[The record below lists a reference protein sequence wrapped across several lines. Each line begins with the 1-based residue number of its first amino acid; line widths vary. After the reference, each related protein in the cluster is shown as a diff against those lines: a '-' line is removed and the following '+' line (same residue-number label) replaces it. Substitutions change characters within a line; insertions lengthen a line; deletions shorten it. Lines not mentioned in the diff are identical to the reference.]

1 MNGLIGRTI
10 SRYHILEQVG
20 QGGMSSVFRAIE
32 LTTNRVVAIKI
43 LSPYL
48 AHETQFQARFERE
61 IRLLRQLQ
69 HPNIIP
75 ILDFGEAEGLAF
87 LVMPF
92 MGTGT
97 LHERL
102 QKGPLDPVL
111 GGQIVDQ
118 LASAITCA
126 HESGVIHRDV
136 KPSNVLLDEHGNALL
151 SDFSFARPQD
161 ASQNL
166 TGSALI
172 GTPAYMSPEQC
183 RGEPIDARSDQ
194 YSFAIMLFQIT
205 TGQLP
210 FDGETPMG
218 VAIKH
223 VNVPLPRPRAVNP
236 NLPEGVEMVLVRAL
250 AKDPALRFA
259 SIKDLNQAF
268 QTELK
273 AALDPKLRTAG
284 ARTIPLERTQELYRR
299 YQNVKPPVRKRS
311 YDRPAILATLLL
323 LLACAVS
330 AGAVGIIYPEWFR
343 PASAAPAI
351 SQGDIQSTVDIVL
364 TANAPATGTDVSPGQ
379 LETAVYAAVQTLQ
392 ASLTPEAGTPPPTQS
407 GDGPTVSP
415 QALLLFPT
423 SGPSVTTAPPTG
435 VTPSRTV
442 VPSATRTAT
451 SGPTA
456 TPPGPTQTSPPPSP
470 TTPGPTLT
478 SPPPSPTSSGPTL
491 TSPPPSPTSPGP
503 TLTSPPPS
511 PTSPGPT
518 LTSPP
523 PSPTA
528 TVSPVPPTNTA
539 PPPTST
545 VTVLVCE
552 WDTSGVNID
561 GDTVSV
567 VIHNTGDLT
576 LHVSGVGITWTDN
589 EHLVRVRMNTTI
601 WSGWDNG
608 PSFSV
613 GTNRTVGA
621 GSSRTLE
628 FEFAGSHFSGSAS
641 VSVDADC

>member
-10 SRYHILEQVG
+10 SRYHILEQIG
-20 QGGMSSVFRAIE
+20 QGGMSSVFRAVE
-32 LTTNRVVAIKI
+32 LTTNRAVAIKV

-48 AHETQFQARFERE
+48 AHEASFQARFERE
-61 IRLLRQLQ
+61 IKLLRQLQ

-87 LVMPF
+87 IVMPY
-92 MGTGT
+92 MGMGT

-111 GGQIVDQ
+111 GGRIVDQ
-118 LASAITCA
+118 LSSALTCA
-126 HESGVIHRDV
+126 HEQGVVHRDV
-136 KPSNVLLDEHGNALL
+136 KPSNVLLDERGNALL
-151 SDFSFARPQD
+151 SDFSFARPED

-210 FDGETPMG
+210 FDGETPMA

-299 YQNVKPPVRKRS
+299 YQNVKPPVRKRT

-323 LLACAVS
+323 LW
-330 AGAVGIIYPEWFR
+330 P
-343 PASAAPAI
+343 
-351 SQGDIQSTVDIVL
+351 
-364 TANAPATGTDVSPGQ
+364 
-379 LETAVYAAVQTLQ
+379 
-392 ASLTPEAGTPPPTQS
+392 
-407 GDGPTVSP
+407 
-415 QALLLFPT
+415 
-423 SGPSVTTAPPTG
+423 
-435 VTPSRTV
+435 
-442 VPSATRTAT
+442 VPS
-451 SGPTA
+451 
-456 TPPGPTQTSPPPSP
+456 PP
-470 TTPGPTLT
+470 
-478 SPPPSPTSSGPTL
+478 
-491 TSPPPSPTSPGP
+491 
-503 TLTSPPPS
+503 
-511 PTSPGPT
+511 
-518 LTSPP
+518 
-523 PSPTA
+523 
-528 TVSPVPPTNTA
+528 A
-539 PPPTST
+539 P
-545 VTVLVCE
+545 
-552 WDTSGVNID
+552 
-561 GDTVSV
+561 
-567 VIHNTGDLT
+567 
-576 LHVSGVGITWTDN
+576 
-589 EHLVRVRMNTTI
+589 
-601 WSGWDNG
+601 
-608 PSFSV
+608 
-613 GTNRTVGA
+613 
-621 GSSRTLE
+621 
-628 FEFAGSHFSGSAS
+628 
-641 VSVDADC
+641 